1 MPDPACEIHDV
12 HVQSLHQ
19 LMQATI
25 LQVKTLHATL
35 GALMA
40 DVAALRRTVL
50 QEPEDVLAYKNNLN
64 STLETAR
71 PLVDEA
77 MRSYEDMI
85 RQIGESEELTN

>member
-1 MPDPACEIHDV
+1 MIDPACEIHEV
-12 HVQSLHQ
+12 HPQSLHQ
-19 LMQATI
+19 VMQATI

-64 STLETAR
+64 ATLETAR

-85 RQIGESEELTN
+85 REIGESEELTN